1 MRYASGVGMIDSHLT
16 DYLSDQD
23 TPCPGCGYNLR
34 GLEGDRCPEC
44 GERLELRIGL
54 ADSKLSQFI
63 GGLIGLAAGLGFHGL
78 FLIWV
83 AYVAAVQTFTMWDA
97 LPPLVIGLVG
107 SVAAIFTWVGLRGRM
122 RRLTLSRRRVL
133 VFVCWG
139 WSLGTVLWFFAS
151 MRP

>member
-1 MRYASGVGMIDSHLT
+1 MTERSE
-16 DYLSDQD
+16 YLERFLAEHD

-34 GLEGDRCPEC
+34 GLEGDLCPEC

-54 ADSKLSQFI
+54 ADPRLSQFI

-83 AYVAAVQTFTMWDA
+83 GYMAAVERFSMWDS
-97 LPPLVIGLVG
+97 LPPLVVGLIG
-107 SVAAIFTWVGLRGRM
+107 SVGAIIMWVAMRARM